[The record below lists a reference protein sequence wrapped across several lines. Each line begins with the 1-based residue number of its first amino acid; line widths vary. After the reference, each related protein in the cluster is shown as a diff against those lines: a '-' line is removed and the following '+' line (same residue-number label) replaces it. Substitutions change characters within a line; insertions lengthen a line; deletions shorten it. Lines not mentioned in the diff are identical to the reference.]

1 VKISDRLPYRISAQ
15 CVKDYGLHGKDGL
28 VKTRQCYGAV
38 DENLN
43 FPMSFVVEFSLT
55 AL

>member
-1 VKISDRLPYRISAQ
+1 
-15 CVKDYGLHGKDGL
+15 
-28 VKTRQCYGAV
+28 V

-43 FPMSFVVEFSLT
+43 FPMSFVMEVSCT